1 MSTDELINNIKD
13 GDNVKANKAFDSL
26 MKSKLNDSLDAKHM
40 DIASSIGKSSDEPEA
55 VEEPVEA

>member
-1 MSTDELINNIKD
+1 MSTNELINNIKD
-13 GDNVKANKAFDSL
+13 GDNVIANKAFDSL
-26 MKSKLNDSLDAKHM
+26 MKSKLNDALDAKKV